1 MFNIRT
7 FMFIKNKEN
16 PKKCYAIVSK
26 VFFGMLSILCF
37 NGDGLM
43 EIQGWTSILLI
54 MICLALQNKNW
65 ETFYETREGF
75 KKTNKNMWKFPP
87 FSIWLDR
94 AWTEMK
100 WKNIIEMKFMKEKE
114 TWIFWWNLWVNFP

>member
-7 FMFIKNKEN
+7 FMFIKKKEN
-16 PKKCYAIVSK
+16 SKKCYAIVSK

-87 FSIWLDR
+87 FSI
-94 AWTEMK
+94 
-100 WKNIIEMKFMKEKE
+100 
-114 TWIFWWNLWVNFP
+114 